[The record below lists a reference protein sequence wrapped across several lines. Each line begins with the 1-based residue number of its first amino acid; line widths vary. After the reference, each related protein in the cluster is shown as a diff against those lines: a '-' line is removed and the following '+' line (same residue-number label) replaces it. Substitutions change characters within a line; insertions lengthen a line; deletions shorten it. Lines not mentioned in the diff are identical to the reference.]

1 MCGIVFP
8 FDFQHA
14 FRKNSFQ
21 RTREKQRFIPVRCNT
36 YHQPCSHS
44 RTAARLGC
52 RNISINYHH
61 KDPSSSTSTGNS
73 WNGVLIF
80 NIGTR
85 TIEKMWI
92 LSFVV
97 NRSRNALLRGERN
110 VPCQDGDNQVHGC
123 IVLARRDSFFEK
135 SWPLNKSHEVLLT
148 NQVKQNT
155 SKRAHIFCLLF

>member
-1 MCGIVFP
+1 MYGIVFP

-14 FRKNSFQ
+14 LRKNSFK
-21 RTREKQRFIPVRCNT
+21 RRERRKGFIPVRCNK
-36 YHQPCSHS
+36 YHQPRSHS

-61 KDPSSSTSTGNS
+61 KEPSSSTTTGNS

-97 NRSRNALLRGERN
+97 NRSQKALRRGERLL
-110 VPCQDGDNQVHGC
+110 P
-123 IVLARRDSFFEK
+123 RRGQSSAWMYCFGK
-135 SWPLNKSHEVLLT
+135 
-148 NQVKQNT
+148 
-155 SKRAHIFCLLF
+155 KR